1 MSDGGGTAARSN
13 GTCRIKLIRRRV
25 WSVRVLGEGDGGASS
40 PIGTLLVVALTIV
53 LAVGVGT
60 FVLGLGEEQGAPT
73 AEAAFEYEPTPAGL
87 AMTATHM
94 SEDVVVQLNGQRV
107 ATFDASDAGKT
118 VLLPT
123 APGDT
128 ITVVSREGRRS
139 VVVNRQ
145 VDDRSEVGDLI
156 AYYSFDRGTGSTVVD
171 RSGNGNDGTAAGGFS
186 RVNDGGG
193 AALEF
198 DGRSGTHV
206 DIGDL
211 SVDGPESV
219 DELTIAIEYSKRGG
233 TDDIQNLIEHQAGSF
248 AWYLETDGQHV
259 APHRMEYTIGY
270 NTPPSGTLFAS
281 PLAERSTH
289 VLIATFDGDEMVLY
303 RNGTRVGS
311 TPLRRDVALGDVILA
326 ADSNPSIQ
334 NFHGRLYEVRLYY
347 AAFDDEEAA
356 VLARAMGNESASP

>member
-1 MSDGGGTAARSN
+1 MRGF
-13 GTCRIKLIRRRV
+13 
-25 WSVRVLGEGDGGASS
+25 GEEDVGASS
-40 PIGTLLVVALTIV
+40 PIGTLLLVALTIV
-53 LAVGVGT
+53 LAVSVGT
-60 FVLGLGEEQGAPT
+60 FVLGLGDEQGAPT

-94 SEDVVVQLNGQRV
+94 SEDVAVQLNGQRV
-107 ATFDASDAGKT
+107 ATFDAADAGKT
-118 VLLPT
+118 VHLPT
-123 APGDT
+123 APGDS

-139 VVVNRQ
+139 VIVNRN
-145 VDDRSEVGDLI
+145 VDERSEVGDLI
-156 AYYSFDRGTGSTVVD
+156 AYYSFDQGTGSTIVD
-171 RSGNGNDGTAAGGFS
+171 RSGNGNDGTASGGVS
-186 RVNDGGG
+186 RVVDEDGS
-193 AALEF
+193 ALEF
-198 DGRSGTHV
+198 DGESGTHV
-206 DIGDL
+206 DVGDL
-211 SVDGPESV
+211 TVDGPASV
-219 DELTIAIEYSKRGG
+219 DELTIAIEYSKQGG
-233 TDDIQNLIEHQAGSF
+233 TDDIQNLIEHQAGNF

-270 NTPPSGTLFAS
+270 KTPPSGTLREA

-311 TPLRRDVALGDVILA
+311 TTLRRDVALGDVILG

-334 NFHGRLYEVRLYY
+334 NFHGRIYEVRLYY